1 MPLRRELM
9 PPVFDGARVAR
20 LAELADRIDGAAVGQ
35 WDDDSAEFNREA
47 GTDLAV
53 LDFQGISGGQ
63 DHRTWVCKLLAEASV
78 RLVPAIT
85 CAELVEMVRRVKAGE
100 GAEEEIEFWL
110 GMLAVNLPDPQ
121 VSNLLFWPGVYF
133 GDGDDTGDLSPEQLV
148 DTARTR
154 AAGPNP

>member
-1 MPLRRELM
+1 M
-9 PPVFDGARVAR
+9 
-20 LAELADRIDGAAVGQ
+20 
-35 WDDDSAEFNREA
+35 
-47 GTDLAV
+47 
-53 LDFQGISGGQ
+53 
-63 DHRTWVCKLLAEASV
+63 AEASV

-85 CAELVEMVRRVKAGE
+85 CAELVEMMRRVKAGE

-121 VSNLLFWPGVYF
+121 VSNLLFWSGVYF